1 MDEENNNKIS
11 FSAFKKI
18 IKNGARL
25 SKMIWKDKRGM
36 TVALVFVFLVI
47 SASPFL
53 QSGSQGMLINEL
65 VKIAGKNVL
74 DSRLYM
80 IIIAVIIASIL
91 PSIFYK
97 IQEYQ
102 SKLFYLFLNEK
113 FEILAIKKKGEIDVA
128 VHENPKFNDLLNK
141 VSENGIYRAAN
152 FSERQFFIFQN
163 FIEVLIAS
171 IIIFSFEWWV
181 FLIVFLGTLP
191 ELIVEFVYGSDVWAI
206 HGAKAEIR
214 RRFWNLRGHFNVLPR
229 IIELKTFQNAGY
241 FLSSIRQLFT
251 NFMDEQKKT
260 EKKNFVNQFISLAFS
275 QAAIA
280 FAVFYFVLQVAHGD
294 ILIGTFTFIIASIT
308 DLRRALSSFFVN
320 IGRQYQDGL
329 FVNDFFDFLDIKPV
343 VLKTE
348 KEITLNSK
356 KTPEIIFENVSF
368 KYPGTDK
375 FILKNLSLKIASG
388 EKLALVGVNGAGK
401 TTFVK
406 LLCRFYDPTEGRIL
420 LNGQDLKEID
430 LESWYRVLGILF
442 QDYANYQFV
451 AHEAIAV
458 GRTDENNNE
467 STIAKVKKA
476 ARASEANVFIEEW
489 EKSYNQMLGKE
500 FSEGV
505 EPSIGQWQ
513 KLALAR
519 TFYRDPKILIL
530 DEPTSSIDA
539 ESEAKIFEK
548 LEHLPKDRTVILIS
562 HRFSTVRHAGKIAVI
577 KNGELKELGNH
588 DELLSKKGIYAKLFN
603 LQAEG
608 YK

>member
-1 MDEENNNKIS
+1 MDEENKKIS
-11 FSAFKKI
+11 LTSFKKI

-25 SKMIWKDKRGM
+25 SKIIWKDKKGM
-36 TVALVFVFLVI
+36 TVALIFVFLVI

-65 VKIAGKNVL
+65 VKIAGKNIL

-80 IIIAVIIASIL
+80 IIVAVIIASIL

-97 IQEYQ
+97 IQEYL

-191 ELIVEFVYGSDVWAI
+191 ELMVEFVYGSDVWAI

-214 RRFWNLRGHFNVLPR
+214 RKFWNLRGHFNALPR
-229 IIELKTFQNAGY
+229 IIELKTFQNTKY

-251 NFMDEQKKT
+251 NFLDEQKKT
-260 EKKNFVNQFISLAFS
+260 EKKNFVNQFISLVFS

-308 DLRRALSSFFVN
+308 DLRRALSSFFIN

-329 FVNDFFDFLDIKPV
+329 FVNDFFEFLDIKPV

-348 KEITLNSK
+348 KEIILNSK

-430 LESWYRVLGILF
+430 LESWYSVLGILF

-458 GRTDENNNE
+458 GRTDKNNNE

-476 ARASEANVFIEEW
+476 AKASEANIFIEEW

-519 TFYRDPKILIL
+519 TFYRNPKILIL

>member
-1 MDEENNNKIS
+1 MDEESKKIS
-11 FSAFKKI
+11 LTSFKKI

-25 SKMIWKDKRGM
+25 SKIILKDKKGM

-53 QSGSQGMLINEL
+53 QSGSQGILINEL
-65 VKIAGKNVL
+65 VKIAGKNIL

-80 IIIAVIIASIL
+80 IIIVVIIASIL

-97 IQEYQ
+97 IQEYL

-113 FEILAIKKKGEIDVA
+113 FEILAIKKKGDIDVA
-128 VHENPKFNDLLNK
+128 VHENPKFNDLFNK
-141 VSENGIYRAAN
+141 VSENGIYKAPE
-152 FSERQFFIFQN
+152 FIERQFFIMQN

-171 IIIFSFEWWV
+171 IIIFSFEWLV
-181 FLIVFLGTLP
+181 FLIVFLGTFP
-191 ELIVEFVYGSDVWAI
+191 ELIFGIIYGSDVWAI

-214 RRFWNLRGHFNVLPR
+214 RRFWNLRGHFNALPR
-229 IIELKTFQNAGY
+229 IIELKTFQNTKY

-251 NFMDEQKKT
+251 NFIDEQKKT
-260 EKKNFVNQFISLAFS
+260 EKKNFINQFISLAFS

-280 FAVFYFVLQVAHGD
+280 FAVFYFVLQVVHGD
-294 ILIGTFTFIIASIT
+294 ILIGTFTFIIASII
-308 DLRRALSSFFVN
+308 DLRRALSSFFIN

-348 KEITLNSK
+348 KEIVLNSK

-467 STIAKVKKA
+467 PTIAKVKKA
-476 ARASEANVFIEEW
+476 AKASEANVFIEEW
-489 EKSYNQMLGKE
+489 EKSYEQMLGKE

-548 LEHLPKDRTVILIS
+548 LERLPKDRTVILIS
-562 HRFSTVRHAGKIAVI
+562 HRFSTVRHADKIAVI

-588 DELLSKKGIYAKLFN
+588 DELLSKNGIYAKLFN

>member
-1 MDEENNNKIS
+1 MDEESKKIS
-11 FSAFKKI
+11 LTSFKKI

-25 SKMIWKDKRGM
+25 SKIILKDKKGM

-53 QSGSQGMLINEL
+53 QSGSQGILINEL
-65 VKIAGKNVL
+65 VKIAGKNIL

-80 IIIAVIIASIL
+80 IIIVVIIASIL

-97 IQEYQ
+97 IQEYL

-113 FEILAIKKKGEIDVA
+113 FEILAIKKKGDIDVA
-128 VHENPKFNDLLNK
+128 VHENPKFNDLFNK
-141 VSENGIYRAAN
+141 VSENGIYKAPE
-152 FSERQFFIFQN
+152 FIERQFFIMQN

-171 IIIFSFEWWV
+171 IIIFSFEWRV
-181 FLIVFLGTLP
+181 FLIVFLGTFP
-191 ELIVEFVYGSDVWAI
+191 ELIFGIIYGSDVWAI

-214 RRFWNLRGHFNVLPR
+214 RRFWNLRGHFNALPR
-229 IIELKTFQNAGY
+229 IIELKTFQNTKY

-251 NFMDEQKKT
+251 NFIDEQKKT
-260 EKKNFVNQFISLAFS
+260 EKKNFINQFISLAFS

-280 FAVFYFVLQVAHGD
+280 FAVFYFVLQVVHGD
-294 ILIGTFTFIIASIT
+294 ILIGTFTFIIASII
-308 DLRRALSSFFVN
+308 DLRRALSSFFIN

-348 KEITLNSK
+348 KEIVLNSK

-467 STIAKVKKA
+467 PTIAKVKKA
-476 ARASEANVFIEEW
+476 AKASEANVFIEEW
-489 EKSYNQMLGKE
+489 EKSYEQMLGKE

-548 LEHLPKDRTVILIS
+548 LERLPKDRTVILIS
-562 HRFSTVRHAGKIAVI
+562 HRFSTVRHADKIAVI

-588 DELLSKKGIYAKLFN
+588 DELLSKNGIYAKLFN